1 MADGKVVID
10 TELDS
15 SGIEQGLKE
24 AEKKVDNSSGKLNK
38 IGSAL
43 SGSLGVAG
51 KATAATLK
59 ATAVSAGAAAAA
71 IGGVVSKS
79 VSAYASYEQLA
90 GGIDTLFKKSSKQ
103 VQKYADEAY
112 KTAQISANDYMEL
125 TTSFSA
131 SLLQGLGGDTEKA
144 AKISNKAIIDMSD
157 NANKMGTDMELIQNA
172 YQGFAKDNFTML
184 DNLKLGYGG
193 TKSEMARLIN
203 DSGVL
208 GDTLVVA
215 KGKGA
220 NFDKV
225 VTFDKM
231 IEAIHKVQTNLG
243 ITGTSA
249 KEASSTIE
257 GSVNSAKSAWTNL
270 LTGMSRDD
278 ANFEELVDQFVDSAV
293 NALNNLLPR
302 VQIALTG
309 VGNLINALLPQ
320 LLGYLPELINS
331 VGPGLIN
338 SILSLF
344 NIVATSLQSYGPTL
358 LDNIKTYVEQII
370 SFIGE
375 QAPLITSQLS
385 VILSLLIS
393 ALRNGLPALL
403 TFLVQGLSTAIDV
416 IMDNLPVIIDTG
428 MKLLNALKDGIL
440 KSLPMLI
447 SALPGLVK
455 KIVNGITNNAPKL
468 ILSAYKLIK
477 SLSDGLVKNIPTLIK
492 SLPKIIAAIVKGL
505 IKLASGLISVGVSI
519 IKDLASGILKNTF
532 KLVSIGM
539 KIGETLMN
547 TITDKL
553 IGIKNVGKN
562 LVEGLWNGINDMASW
577 IKNKIEGFGKDVLN
591 KLKSFFGIH
600 SPSKLMHDEIGVFL
614 AKGIWEGFDDENPMK
629 NIQKSLQGT
638 IDGMNTRITSKV
650 DGVIHSSTVDYSKIG
665 DAMVYSLQKSGLT
678 VQIGQRQFGRIVRE
692 VI

>member
-10 TELDS
+10 TELDG
-15 SGIEQGLKE
+15 SGLEQGLKD
-24 AEKKVDNSSGKLNK
+24 AEKKADLSTGKLSK
-38 IGSAL
+38 IGSVL
-43 SGSLGVAG
+43 SNSMGVAG
-51 KATAATLK
+51 KATAATFK
-59 ATAVSAGAAAAA
+59 ATAVSVGAAATA

-79 VSAYASYEQLA
+79 VSAYASYEQLV

-131 SLLQGLGGDTEKA
+131 SLLQGLGGDTKKA
-144 AKISNKAIIDMSD
+144 AKISNEAIIDMSD

-220 NFDKV
+220 NFDEV

-257 GSVNSAKSAWTNL
+257 GSVNAAKAAWTNL

-278 ANFEELVDQFVDSAV
+278 ADFEELVDQFVDSAV
-293 NALNNLLPR
+293 NVLNNLLPR
-302 VQIALTG
+302 VQVALTG
-309 VGNLINALLPQ
+309 VGNLINSLLPQ
-320 LLGYLPELINS
+320 ILGYLPELLNMDY
-331 VGPGLIN
+331 
-338 SILSLF
+338 LS
-344 NIVATSLQSYGPTL
+344 
-358 LDNIKTYVEQII
+358 
-370 SFIGE
+370 
-375 QAPLITSQLS
+375 
-385 VILSLLIS
+385 
-393 ALRNGLPALL
+393 
-403 TFLVQGLSTAIDV
+403 
-416 IMDNLPVIIDTG
+416 VIIDTG

-440 KSLPMLI
+440 KALPMLI
-447 SALPGLVK
+447 SVLPGIVK
-455 KIVNGITNNAPKL
+455 KIVNGIASNAPKL

-505 IKLASGLISVGVSI
+505 IKLAGGLISVGITI

-547 TITDKL
+547 TLTDKL
-553 IGIKNVGKN
+553 IGIKDVGKN

-577 IKNKIEGFGKDVLN
+577 IKDKIDGFGKSVLN

-638 IDGMNTRITSKV
+638 LDGMNTRITSKV
-650 DGVIHSSTVDYSKIG
+650 DGVIHSSTLDYSKIG